1 MIKTQKLDIS
11 HDHDSCIESALDRAE
26 SICSEQELRFTA
38 LRRRVLELVWEEHKP
53 VGAYDILERLSGEG
67 RTAAPPTVYRAL
79 DFLIDAGLVHRLDSL
94 NAFIGCPD
102 PTGNHAGQ
110 FLICEQCR
118 AVVELD
124 DDEIAGV
131 LQSKAE
137 AMGFSVTRQMMEIQG
152 LCESCRLAGRV
163 E

>member
-1 MIKTQKLDIS
+1 MTKS
-11 HDHDSCIESALDRAE
+11 HNMEAGHDHGSCIASALDRAE
-26 SICSEQELRFTA
+26 TVCSEQNLRFTA
-38 LRRRVLELVWEEHKP
+38 LRRRVLEIVWEGHKP

-79 DFLIDAGLVHRLDSL
+79 EFLMGAGLVHRLDSL

-102 PTGNHAGQ
+102 PSRSHSGQ
-110 FLICEQCR
+110 FLICEECR

-124 DDEIAGV
+124 DDEIASA

-137 AMGFSVTRQMMEIQG
+137 ALGFLVNRQTMELQG
-152 LCESCRLAGRV
+152 LCESCRLRDRV
-163 E
+163 A